1 MNKQE
6 FKELNQAFINAL
18 SKEVVKEAA
27 EMQVLPTNPFE
38 QGTKILINYKG
49 ISVGE
54 VYQLENTGD
63 YAQWKFLGN
72 TRL

>member
-18 SKEVVKEAA
+18 SKEVA

-49 ISVGE
+49 ISIGE